1 MTATAEGVET
11 ESELAVLR
19 ALGCDEVQGYLLGR
33 PGTAKQAEVFLGGK
47 HSPPASVPAH
57 LLPGSSAGRA
67 LGGRLTLP
75 ASASSIE
82 IS

>member
-1 MTATAEGVET
+1 MSMTATAEGVET
-11 ESELAVLR
+11 ERELAVLH

-33 PGTAKQAEVFLGGK
+33 PGPPGQAEAFLR
-47 HSPPASVPAH
+47 ARPAH
-57 LLPGSSAGRA
+57 LLSRSSTGSE